1 MDFQRRQLAPCSDE
15 AWEEMEDAARDVLK
29 ARLVA
34 RRVVDVAGPH
44 GWQFSAVSEG
54 RVRSMPASETQAVR
68 FAVRI
73 VHPLIE
79 ASTRFELSRTELDDV
94 ARGAMDPELTP
105 LEDAAVAAALFEDS
119 AVFRG
124 LESAGIK
131 GLRDQ
136 SVHTVA
142 KGSES
147 YLAATVK
154 SVDLLQRKGVDGP
167 YSLVL
172 PSDSWQELVDADPG
186 YPMERHIEE
195 IIGGAVIPSSSMA
208 DAYVVSLRGG
218 DFQLT
223 LGQDFTLRYCS
234 HTESA
239 ITFDL
244 VESFTFKAVD
254 PRAIVRITS

>member
-1 MDFQRRQLAPCSDE
+1 MDFQRRQLAPCTDE
-15 AWEEMEDAARDVLK
+15 TWEVMEEAARDVLT

-34 RRVVDVAGPH
+34 RRVVDVDGPH
-44 GWQFSAVSEG
+44 GWQFSSVSEG
-54 RVRSMPASETQAVR
+54 RVHRPSDSKEETVR
-68 FAVRI
+68 FAVRL
-73 VHPLIE
+73 VSPLIE
-79 ASTRFELSRTELDDV
+79 TSTRFELSRGELDDV
-94 ARGAMDPELTP
+94 ARGAPDPELAP
-105 LEDAAVAAALFEDS
+105 LEEAAVAAALFEDN

-124 LESAGIK
+124 LEPGCIK
-131 GLRDQ
+131 GLRDE

-154 SVDLLQRKGVDGP
+154 SVDLLQQQGVGGP

-172 PSDSWQELVDADPG
+172 PSDAWQELVEADPG
-186 YPMERHIEE
+186 YPMEKHIEE
-195 IIGGAVIPSSSMA
+195 IIGGTVIASSSMM
-208 DAYVVSLRGG
+208 DAFVVSLRGG
-218 DFQLT
+218 DFVLT

-244 VESFTFKAVD
+244 IESFAFKAID